1 MIWARLGNLILM
13 FMCLLRF
20 IFRGR
25 SNREVENPKKVLIVQ
40 LAQLGDMICTT
51 PLFRAVKRK
60 YPSALVYVVGRAVNA
75 EVLADNPDIDSYIV
89 CGRRWS
95 VEVLRR
101 LYGDHIDFACVV
113 GPNFYA
119 LSMLYLA
126 GIPSIAVPVV
136 ENGYCPYE
144 SRLYKILRKLVI
156 RRPHRMCHYAPREYL
171 RLLEPIGVVTDDTTK
186 HLSFSREAAD
196 TIAKFLNDNN
206 LDPEKDFLVGISPSA
221 GNKIK
226 EWQRSKFATVADYLY
241 KRYNAKIFVTGGAQN
256 KLEAEEM
263 LRHLGTGT
271 RVIDTA
277 GIFSLDEFKA
287 FMSTIHLCISVDSGP
302 IYIAEALGIPT
313 LDIVGPIDD
322 REQPPKGRLNRVV
335 KLADRGRP
343 ELHVMNARV
352 FNEDEARRQIEA
364 ITPDM
369 VIRELDRLVYELRQN

>member
-1 MIWARLGNLILM
+1 
-13 FMCLLRF
+13 
-20 IFRGR
+20 
-25 SNREVENPKKVLIVQ
+25 
-40 LAQLGDMICTT
+40 
-51 PLFRAVKRK
+51 
-60 YPSALVYVVGRAVNA
+60 
-75 EVLADNPDIDSYIV
+75 
-89 CGRRWS
+89 
-95 VEVLRR
+95 VLRR
-101 LYGDHIDFACVV
+101 LYGDQIDFACVV

-119 LSMLYLA
+119 LAMLYLS
-126 GIPSIAVPVV
+126 GIPGIAVPVV
-136 ENGYCPYE
+136 ENGYSPYE

-241 KRYNAKIFVTGGAQN
+241 KEYSAKIFVTGGAQN
-256 KLEAEEM
+256 KLEAKEM
-263 LRHLGTGT
+263 LRHLDAGTK
-271 RVIDTA
+271 VIDTT
-277 GIFSLDEFKA
+277 GIFSLHEFKA
-287 FMSTIHLCISVDSGP
+287 FMSTVHLCISVDSGP

-352 FNEDEARRQIEA
+352 FNEGEARRQIEA

-369 VIRELDRLVYELRQN
+369 VIKELDSLVYELRQK

>member
-1 MIWARLGNLILM
+1 MNWARLRNLVLM
-13 FMCLLRF
+13 FLCLLRF

-25 SNREVENPKKVLIVQ
+25 SNRAVENPKKVLIVQ
-40 LAQLGDMICTT
+40 LAKLGDMICTT

-60 YPSALVYVVGRAVNA
+60 YPRAFVYVIGRAENA
-75 EVLADNPDIDSYIV
+75 EVLADNTDIDSYIV

-95 VEVLRR
+95 VDVLRR
-101 LYGDHIDFACVV
+101 LYGDQIDFACVA

-119 LSMLYLA
+119 LAMLYLS

-156 RRPHRMCHYAPREYL
+156 RRPHRMGHYAPREYL

-196 TIAKFLNDNN
+196 TIAKFLDDNH

-241 KRYNAKIFVTGGAQN
+241 KRYHAKIFVTGGAQN

-263 LRHLGTGT
+263 LRHLDAGTK
-271 RVIDTA
+271 VIDTT
-277 GIFSLDEFKA
+277 GIFSVDEFKA

-352 FNEDEARRQIEA
+352 FDEREAKRQIEA

-369 VIRELDRLVYELRQN
+369 VIKELDRLVDELRQK

>member
-1 MIWARLGNLILM
+1 MIWARLSNLILM

-40 LAQLGDMICTT
+40 LAKLGDMVCTT

-60 YPSALVYVVGRAVNA
+60 YPGAFVYVLGRARNA

-95 VEVLRR
+95 VDVLRR
-101 LYGDHIDFACVV
+101 LYRDQIDFACVA

-119 LSMLYLA
+119 LAMLYLS
-126 GIPSIAVPVV
+126 GIPSIAVPLV

-156 RRPHRMCHYAPREYL
+156 RRPHRMGHYAPREYL

-186 HLSFSREAAD
+186 HLSFSSEGAD
-196 TIAKFLNDNN
+196 TIAKFLDHNH

-241 KRYNAKIFVTGGAQN
+241 KTYHAKIFVTGGAQN

-263 LRHLGTGT
+263 LRHLDAGTK
-271 RVIDTA
+271 VIDTT

-352 FNEDEARRQIEA
+352 FDEREAKRQIEA

-369 VIRELDRLVYELRQN
+369 VIKELDRLVYELRQK